1 MRQGKRR
8 QKEPLTDDQSRA
20 CNRRRAETE
29 GRKDAAKLGMAELV
43 DHMRLVLEIASHTAD
58 HAELR
63 EVIAVLEV
71 LRDEGIKDLE
81 GLKDYIFDYE
91 LANRQIDAMREK
103 YEKPEAVIKEFG
115 IFACPKCNN
124 RVYHWM
130 KHCGKCG
137 QAITTS

>member
-1 MRQGKRR
+1 MKHGKRR
-8 QKEPLTDDQSRA
+8 QKEP
-20 CNRRRAETE
+20 RAETG

-43 DHMRLVLEIASHTAD
+43 GHMEEVLEIASKTAE

-63 EVIAVLEV
+63 EVIAVLKV

-91 LANRQIDAMREK
+91 LANKQIDAMREK
-103 YEKPEAVIKEFG
+103 YEKQEKVIKEFG
-115 IFACPKCNN
+115 IFSCPACHN

-130 KHCGKCG
+130 KHCGNCG
-137 QAITTS
+137 KAITTS